1 MRYVWSSKLSMR
13 TPCAPVVDRQN
24 VSFYVFPTGHASP
37 LRHGRPRWPFVP
49 GRVENLAGRVRSR
62 RLFSGQNMS
71 KYIKICQNTHAWFRT
86 AQKGV
91 KGHVQVDAQVLQD
104 IICLHPFDHLTPPC
118 SPGSHHQIHP
128 PHRAWSKALIYSTKC
143 EFSGGDG
150 QHVGLKLR
158 NFLRIFQLGTITS
171 VTFLPLPQPWPCYE
185 RLAKERPPAVSVK
198 DGQS

>member
-71 KYIKICQNTHAWFRT
+71 KYIKICQNTHAWVSNRAKRGEGPCTSGRT
-86 AQKGV
+86 GAAGY
-91 KGHVQVDAQVLQD
+91 HLPTPIWPLDASM
-104 IICLHPFDHLTPPC
+104 FARK
-118 SPGSHHQIHP
+118 SPSNPP
-128 PHRAWSKALIYSTKC
+128 PHRAWSKALIYSAKC